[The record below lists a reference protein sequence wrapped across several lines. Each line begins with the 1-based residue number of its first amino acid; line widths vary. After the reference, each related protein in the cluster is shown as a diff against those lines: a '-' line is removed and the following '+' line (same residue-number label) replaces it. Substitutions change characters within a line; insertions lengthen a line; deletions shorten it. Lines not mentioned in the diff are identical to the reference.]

1 MVHCKGLGRAGTVAA
16 MLLLQS
22 GEAKRA
28 SDAIH
33 MVRHARPGAI
43 ETIAQEEFLEY
54 WAQSLHGRSLTTQ
67 VRSQELKDEL
77 PVDPEL
83 EGFLG
88 LDPEIDGVSIVD
100 LREGSGHIKIRCLES

>member
-1 MVHCKGLGRAGTVAA
+1 

-54 WAQSLHGRSLTTQ
+54 WAQSLHPG
-67 VRSQELKDEL
+67 
-77 PVDPEL
+77 
-83 EGFLG
+83 GA
-88 LDPEIDGVSIVD
+88 
-100 LREGSGHIKIRCLES
+100 

>member
-1 MVHCKGLGRAGTVAA
+1 MLSGQRIVVHRRGLGRAGTVAA

-54 WAQSLHGRSLTTQ
+54 WAQSLHPG
-67 VRSQELKDEL
+67 
-77 PVDPEL
+77 
-83 EGFLG
+83 GA
-88 LDPEIDGVSIVD
+88 
-100 LREGSGHIKIRCLES
+100 